1 MVNYRVFVEKTISI
15 TSIIR
20 KIAPR
25 KSMPIPLHLE
35 ETATYQARPVVLSKV
50 KDYSQFIK
58 LRLTSLVIFSAAAG
72 YLLAAETINYF
83 DFAMLILGGLLVTGA
98 SNGFNQIIERR
109 SDKLMLRTAERPL
122 PQERMTVTEGLIL
135 ASILGLAGIVV
146 LWYFLNPLS
155 AALGAL
161 AMVLYTIV
169 YTPMKKKT
177 PFAVFVGAFPGSIP
191 PLIGWAAYSGDLS
204 YGAWMLFCIQFMWQF
219 PHFWAIA
226 WRLDEDYKRAGF
238 KMLPSGNRDKASA
251 FQILVYTIGLIP
263 VSLIPVLFGLTGYV
277 SLALLL
283 VAGIVFL
290 YQAIRLYNTL
300 SPEAASRLMFGSF
313 IYLPVAQLALL
324 IDKL

>member
-1 MVNYRVFVEKTISI
+1 
-15 TSIIR
+15 
-20 KIAPR
+20 
-25 KSMPIPLHLE
+25 MPVPLHLE
-35 ETATYQARPVVLSKV
+35 ETATHRVQPVVLSKV

-72 YLLAAETINYF
+72 YLLAAETIVYF
-83 DFAMLILGGLLVTGA
+83 DLLMLIVGGLLVTGA

-122 PQERMTVTEGLIL
+122 PQERMTVPEGLIL
-135 ASILGLAGIVV
+135 ASILGLAGIIV

-155 AALGAL
+155 AILGAL

-169 YTPMKKKT
+169 YTPLKKKT

-191 PLIGWAAYSGDLS
+191 PLIGWAAYAGDLS

-263 VSLIPVLFGLTGYV
+263 VSLTPVLFGLTGYI
-277 SLALLL
+277 SMALLL

-290 YQAIRLYNTL
+290 YQAVKLYNTL

-313 IYLPVAQLALL
+313 IYLPIAQLALL